1 MSKNVLNIK
10 IDNENENNKT
20 PIFNHNKLNDSIKT
34 NNYHKTLYN
43 HNFKPVV
50 LKLNKNNEIN
60 KTLERKNSF
69 NQISNQIIVA
79 KNLKYKQFKKPQNLN
94 PHTFDNYWLNKAK
107 KASIIFNNSLL
118 NEKYHKIKEN
128 QLNYTKVRNQYLR
141 LNNVFNPHKNYSEV
155 VTDRKH
161 IIKAFLSQTKTN
173 FNNNYYLI
181 YSDPD
186 RHKRNYISKCF
197 DEIKKN
203 NRKNMDKDHSIKA
216 LAEREIYN
224 KSIRKI
230 FNSKKRFNKK
240 NNLCIEIPSSFDVTN
255 LFPKTNK
262 LKIQTLNI
270 ADNILKEYADPFKIN
285 KKKNRIAQSA
295 FFKKEEKKFSNFFKT
310 RISIPEEEDKLL

>member
-10 IDNENENNKT
+10 IDNEIENNKT
-20 PIFNHNKLNDSIKT
+20 PIFNHYKLNDSIKT

-79 KNLKYKQFKKPQNLN
+79 INLKYKQFKKPQNLN

-197 DEIKKN
+197 DEIKKITEKIWIKIILLKLWQKEKYTIN
-203 NRKNMDKDHSIKA
+203 QSEKFLTLKKDLIK
-216 LAEREIYN
+216 
-224 KSIRKI
+224 KI
-230 FNSKKRFNKK
+230 TF
-240 NNLCIEIPSSFDVTN
+240 V
-255 LFPKTNK
+255 
-262 LKIQTLNI
+262 LKFLH
-270 ADNILKEYADPFKIN
+270 
-285 KKKNRIAQSA
+285 
-295 FFKKEEKKFSNFFKT
+295 
-310 RISIPEEEDKLL
+310 LLM

>member
-10 IDNENENNKT
+10 IDNEIENNKT
-20 PIFNHNKLNDSIKT
+20 PIFNHYKLNDSIKT

-186 RHKRNYISKCF
+186 RITEKIWIKIILLKLWQKEKYTINQSEKF
-197 DEIKKN
+197 LTLKKDLIKK
-203 NRKNMDKDHSIKA
+203 I
-216 LAEREIYN
+216 
-224 KSIRKI
+224 I
-230 FNSKKRFNKK
+230 F
-240 NNLCIEIPSSFDVTN
+240 V
-255 LFPKTNK
+255 
-262 LKIQTLNI
+262 LKFLH
-270 ADNILKEYADPFKIN
+270 
-285 KKKNRIAQSA
+285 
-295 FFKKEEKKFSNFFKT
+295 
-310 RISIPEEEDKLL
+310 LLM